1 MSNKKPEILVI
12 GAGGVGAYFG
22 GRLAQAGAQVSV
34 VCRSDYHAV
43 KASGFTVTSIDGDF
57 RFIPENVFTKVD
69 EYRATADFVIVTVK
83 ALANVDLVKLIAPV
97 IKAETSIVLLQNGI
111 DIEPVL
117 YEAFP
122 NNELI
127 SGIAYI
133 GVFREGQGAIRHQ
146 GSGRIKLG
154 VFPHGI
160 SDKLNKLGELFKQA
174 GVDCELTTDIVK
186 KRWEKLL
193 WNVPFNAIS
202 VLAGKLDTQQIM
214 NDSYLVKLAENV
226 MGDVV
231 NTATACGVALDI
243 ELIKWNIDYTKNFP
257 PYKTSM
263 LLDYEQQRP
272 MEIDVI
278 LGNVI
283 RLAKQH
289 NIAVPYIET
298 MFALLHPLNHAL
310 S

>member
-1 MSNKKPEILVI
+1 MNKQSEILVV

-22 GRLAQAGAQVSV
+22 GRLAQAGAAVSV
-34 VCRSDYHAV
+34 VCRSDYQAV
-43 KASGFTVTSIDGDF
+43 KTSGFAITSINGDF
-57 RFIPENVFTKVD
+57 NFMPENVFNCVED
-69 EYRATADFVIVTVK
+69 YHGTADYVIVAVK
-83 ALANVDLVKLIAPV
+83 ALPEVDIVKLITPV
-97 IKAETSIVLLQNGI
+97 VKAGTSIVLLQNGI
-111 DIEPVL
+111 DIEPAL
-117 YEAFP
+117 SEAFS

-133 GVFREGQGAIRHQ
+133 GVFREGQGIIRHQ

-154 VFPHGI
+154 VYPQGI
-160 SDKLNKLGELFKQA
+160 SDKLTILGELFKQA
-174 GVDCELTTDIVK
+174 GVDCELTTNIVK

-202 VLAGKLDTQQIM
+202 VLAGKLDTKQIM
-214 NDSYLVKLAENV
+214 NNPHLVELAKNV
-226 MGDVV
+226 MCDVV
-231 NTATACGVALDI
+231 NTAHACGVNLET
-243 ELIKWNIDYTKNFP
+243 ELIKWNIDYTKKFP

-263 LLDYEQQRP
+263 LLDYEHQRQ

-289 NIAVPYIET
+289 DSTVPYIET
-298 MFALLHPLNHAL
+298 MFALLHAINSDL
-310 S
+310 